1 MYRPQTWS
9 YAPNLGRIVID
20 IPSRLL
26 TFYYS
31 GRVYGPYP
39 LGLGK
44 PSTPTPAGNWH
55 VVEKDPNP
63 WWEVL
68 GSRWMGLDVPWGTYG
83 IHGTNAPWSIGH
95 YVSNGCIRMHNADVE
110 TIYPLV
116 VLGTP
121 VDIQGYYGGYRYR
134 KNPRERYLWKA
145 TFRLAESGDAIEE
158 GPVTTK

>member
-1 MYRPQTWS
+1 
-9 YAPNLGRIVID
+9 
-20 IPSRLL
+20 
-26 TFYYS
+26 
-31 GRVYGPYP
+31 
-39 LGLGK
+39 
-44 PSTPTPAGNWH
+44 
-55 VVEKDPNP
+55 
-63 WWEVL
+63 
-68 GSRWMGLDVPWGTYG
+68 
-83 IHGTNAPWSIGH
+83 
-95 YVSNGCIRMHNADVE
+95 MHNADVE